1 MKTTQMEL
9 FTRRT
14 DFKRKLPSLP
24 YEEEMDRAKKQL
36 VETNRLVYDL
46 ARQKTAW
53 LTGEMYGE
61 EHDK

>member
-14 DFKRKLPSLP
+14 NFKRHLPTLP
-24 YEEEMDRAKKQL
+24 YEEEMAMAQKQL
-36 VETNRLVYDL
+36 AETQRLVYDL

-53 LTGEMYGE
+53 LTGEMYKEGHE
-61 EHDK
+61 